1 MKNFKGLMYGDIK
14 HIKEELTAAAETAEK
29 LLFSFHSPITN
40 DKLTEDKKLERKL
53 AVQLTHLR
61 GYLNGMWAEDDGPP
75 EAIDEV
81 GEGPRRIR
89 ILLETKDIAVVGNMA
104 ALIHSNAKE
113 AIEDL
118 DGSRYMFPETEAAAE
133 ALFLFLRNRVK

>member
-61 GYLNGMWAEDDGPP
+61 PHPIEISAE
-75 EAIDEV
+75 V
-81 GEGPRRIR
+81 R
-89 ILLETKDIAVVGNMA
+89 
-104 ALIHSNAKE
+104 
-113 AIEDL
+113 
-118 DGSRYMFPETEAAAE
+118 
-133 ALFLFLRNRVK
+133 